1 MSYDHVIY
9 EKKGHIAYVTL
20 NRPER
25 MNALDKHSH
34 RELIE
39 IFDDFAADANA
50 WLAIIT
56 GAGDRAFCA
65 GNDLKA
71 TAEASANGEERVDTR
86 SRFGAITRGY
96 NCPKPLIAAVNG
108 VAAGGGFEIALA
120 CDLVIATDT
129 ARFAL
134 PEPRV
139 GLIAGAGGIHRL
151 SRQIPL
157 KHAMGMLL
165 TGRFVSAQEGH
176 RLGFVNEVVPA
187 AELMAAAERWARQ
200 ILECSPLLVSL
211 TKESAQAGFGLPD
224 RRGDRRRLAGEDP
237 ADACL
242 PGLHRGPEGVLREAQ
257 AGLDGTLKGAI
268 ADEHQQPQAR
278 SQHRLVVG
286 PRLALRGP

>member
-9 EKKGHIAYVTL
+9 EKKGHVAYVTL

-39 IFDDFAADANA
+39 IFDDFASDGNA

-71 TAEASANGEERVDTR
+71 TADASANGEDRVDTR

-120 CDLVIATDT
+120 CDLVIAADT

-176 RLGFVNEVVPA
+176 GFGFVNEVVPA
-187 AELMAAAERWARQ
+187 GELMAAAERWAGQ
-200 ILECSPLLVSL
+200 ILACSPLLVSL
-211 TKESAQAGFGLPD
+211 TKESAHAGLGLPVD
-224 RRGDRRRLAGEDP
+224 EAIDGDWQERIPRMLASQDYIEGPKAFSEKRKP
-237 ADACL
+237 AWT
-242 PGLHRGPEGVLREAQ
+242 GR
-257 AGLDGTLKGAI
+257 
-268 ADEHQQPQAR
+268 
-278 SQHRLVVG
+278 
-286 PRLALRGP
+286 

>member
-9 EKKGHIAYVTL
+9 EKRSHVAYVTL

-34 RELIE
+34 EELLE
-39 IFDDFAADANA
+39 VFDDFAADEDS
-50 WLAIIT
+50 WVAIIT
-56 GAGDRAFCA
+56 GAGDRAFSA

-71 TAEASANGEERVDTR
+71 TAEASANGEQRAGPR
-86 SRFGAITRGY
+86 SRFAAITRGY
-96 NCPKPLIAAVNG
+96 ECPKPLIAAVNG

-120 CDLVIATDT
+120 CDLVIAADT

-165 TGRFVSAQEGH
+165 TGRFVSAQEGF
-176 RLGFVNEVVPA
+176 RLGFVNEVVPG
-187 AELMAAAERWARQ
+187 AELMQAAERWASQ
-200 ILECSPLLVSL
+200 ILECSPLLVQL
-211 TKESAQAGFGLPD
+211 TKEAVQAGFGLAVD
-224 RRGDRRRLAGEDP
+224 D
-237 ADACL
+237 
-242 PGLHRGPEGVLREAQ
+242 
-257 AGLDGTLKGAI
+257 AI
-268 ADEHQQPQAR
+268 ARDWKTRIPRMLASEDYIE
-278 SQHRLVVG
+278 G
-286 PRLALRGP
+286 PKAFSEKRKPAWTGR